1 MQAMRLEAEAA
12 DSPELR
18 EKLAAQRA
26 WTASLFL
33 FHKEASYVE
42 RLNPISSDM
51 LQVLHVPALLV
62 QKYKY

>member
-12 DSPELR
+12 DSEELR

-42 RLNPISSDM
+42 PQGLLPLSSEM
-51 LQVLHVPALLV
+51 LQVLRYADVC
-62 QKYKY
+62 